1 MAFLFCWIGLG
12 SDLCTCSISVVRD
25 VHMAVDFWI
34 SSPLVH
40 IYPGAC
46 VASGLCRQ
54 ARGWPKSA
62 LLS

>member
-34 SSPLVH
+34 SSRAYIPR
-40 IYPGAC
+40 
-46 VASGLCRQ
+46 GLCGVRALSAG
-54 ARGWPKSA
+54 ARLAQSA